1 MKPEKLSNRV
11 NFGIKYFKIAIKS
24 APKKKKKSVAIR
36 IFLKKRIL
44 AFLSK
49 CFDKKE

>member
-11 NFGIKYFKIAIKS
+11 NFGSKYFKIAIKS
-24 APKKKKKSVAIR
+24 APKKKKSVAIR